1 MKVSI
6 FTTYTEPEK
15 RRDPWEESLS
25 CYRDYADEIIVTGKD
40 WPFEFKWDL
49 IGKTFQQGLDE
60 STGDWAIRMDID
72 YLFHEK
78 HIDVLRP
85 LLKKFE
91 SFPAVVF
98 PQYQFFTPDRFQMK
112 TRLCIALNKRRF
124 PNIKLN
130 GGGDLCLATLNNKLL
145 PVNKLP
151 NLYIPVYQYESM
163 FRTKEIIA
171 SDRARFARAW
181 KSYFNSYGTRGGSTE
196 EEAFKAWFNEIEKKY
211 HTHTNKIKIN
221 DHPKYIIEKLRNL
234 DDSQFGF
241 SAFGLKAK
249 SKFALK
255 NFLKGKK
262 ELLLD
267 GRINNL
273 NLNSKIFE

>member
-91 SFPAVVF
+91 SFGIGF
-98 PQYQFFTPDRFQMK
+98 PQIFSGNPPPTFIKLIFTPLLIK
-112 TRLCIALNKRRF
+112 TSWVFFKPILK
-124 PNIKLN
+124 
-130 GGGDLCLATLNNKLL
+130 
-145 PVNKLP
+145 
-151 NLYIPVYQYESM
+151 
-163 FRTKEIIA
+163 A
-171 SDRARFARAW
+171 S
-181 KSYFNSYGTRGGSTE
+181 
-196 EEAFKAWFNEIEKKY
+196 
-211 HTHTNKIKIN
+211 
-221 DHPKYIIEKLRNL
+221 
-234 DDSQFGF
+234 
-241 SAFGLKAK
+241 GLKHC
-249 SKFALK
+249 
-255 NFLKGKK
+255 
-262 ELLLD
+262 EPT
-267 GRINNL
+267 
-273 NLNSKIFE
+273 